1 MSNDNGGHLYRI
13 HRSLTCRHSLQFYSS
28 QSCSPAELR
37 YASNCAAKVQNI
49 VNMEKQSGKISACN
63 LNLRTKV
70 EKFSLQFEPYAFF
83 FVPCDPQAGHFF

>member
-1 MSNDNGGHLYRI
+1 MTTVDTCIRI

-49 VNMEKQSGKISACN
+49 VNMAKRSGKISACN

-70 EKFSLQFEPYAFF
+70 EKFSLQNEPYALKN
-83 FVPCDPQAGHFF
+83 A